1 MSMPGGVS
9 AGLAFLPSW
18 LTDAKDSAT
27 LDALLTGW
35 VRASGWR
42 GAGLLWAADGPP
54 SLVLQARPDGVQKL
68 THPPAEL
75 PEVLKGLR
83 SGSGTIHWQ
92 LPNSASRLYALITPV
107 GRPAGVVWA
116 ERAAGGWSE
125 EERNYLRLSARL
137 IERSPALAA
146 QIGPLIDGE
155 RLRQRLADA
164 SVIAGRMAHD
174 FDNILTG
181 IIGFADLSVPL
192 VPPGSQAAKF
202 ITEISKVGQ
211 RGIQF
216 TQELHQMS
224 RSGQSKPQPGSV
236 AASLVKEE
244 TRLRPAMA
252 AGVQVATSLPQ
263 GLPAVAIDPGPL
275 GVALG
280 HLLENAVEATPAN
293 GRVVVTARPVE
304 LTAADARGYLGQAG
318 IGPHVEVTVQD
329 SGPGIKP
336 EVRAKLFVE
345 PFYTTKV
352 RHRGL
357 GLAIV
362 YRTLCA
368 HRGGVRLDAAPPP
381 QTGTVARVVL
391 PVAVARP
398 AVVPTVIAST
408 PVVRG

>member
-1 MSMPGGVS
+1 
-9 AGLAFLPSW
+9 
-18 LTDAKDSAT
+18 
-27 LDALLTGW
+27 
-35 VRASGWR
+35 
-42 GAGLLWAADGPP
+42 
-54 SLVLQARPDGVQKL
+54 
-68 THPPAEL
+68 
-75 PEVLKGLR
+75 
-83 SGSGTIHWQ
+83 
-92 LPNSASRLYALITPV
+92 
-107 GRPAGVVWA
+107 
-116 ERAAGGWSE
+116 
-125 EERNYLRLSARL
+125 
-137 IERSPALAA
+137 
-146 QIGPLIDGE
+146 
-155 RLRQRLADA
+155 
-164 SVIAGRMAHD
+164 
-174 FDNILTG
+174 
-181 IIGFADLSVPL
+181 VPL

-236 AASLVKEE
+236 AASLAKEE
-244 TRLRPAMA
+244 TRLRPHMP
-252 AGVQVATSLPQ
+252 AGAQVVTNLPP

-275 GVALG
+275 GVVVG

-293 GRVVVTARPVE
+293 GRIVVTARPVE
-304 LTAADARGYLGQAG
+304 LTAAEARGYLGQVG
-318 IGPHVEVTVQD
+318 IGPHIEVTVQD

-336 EVRAKLFVE
+336 EVRAKLFAE

-368 HRGGVRLDAAPPP
+368 HRGGIRLDAAPAP

-391 PVAVARP
+391 PLAVARP